1 MPFVL
6 TLRQAQDRVSEMA
19 YRSMNGRHG
28 FEPAILFALLYIRA
42 NGFLKMTS
50 RKLPR

>member
-6 TLRQAQDRVSEMA
+6 R

-42 NGFLKMTS
+42 NGFFG
-50 RKLPR
+50 